1 MTAGRPPK
9 PIEQKRKL
17 GNPGKVKLPN
27 KNNVIVLA
35 PISNDVPEHLGEAGI
50 TYWNQLKRT
59 APWIAESDRSALLL
73 LCEKMD
79 RRAELIA
86 RLGDNF
92 ILFTDKAY
100 AYANPLMGMITSI
113 ESDIGKSLSVLGLT
127 PADRTRIGL
136 GEVKAQSKLAELRA
150 KKQNG

>member
-9 PIEQKRKL
+9 PNELKRKL
-17 GNPGKVKLPN
+17 GNPGQRKLPD
-27 KNNVIVLA
+27 KNNVVVLA
-35 PISNDVPEHLGEAGI
+35 PIAKDVPDHLGEAGI
-50 TYWNQLKRT
+50 QYWNQLKKT

-79 RRAELIA
+79 RRAEYIA
-86 RLGDNF
+86 RLGDNYV
-92 ILFTDKAY
+92 LYTDKAY
-100 AYANPLMGMITSI
+100 AYANPLVGMLTSI
-113 ESDIGKSLSVLGLT
+113 EADIGKSLSVLGLT

>member
-9 PIEQKRKL
+9 PNEQKRKL
-17 GNPGKVKLPN
+17 GNPGQRKLPD
-27 KNNVIVLA
+27 KNNVVVLA
-35 PISNDVPEHLGEAGI
+35 PISKDIPDHLGETGI
-50 TYWNQLKRT
+50 QFWNQLKKT
-59 APWIAESDRSALLL
+59 APWISESDRSALLL

-86 RLGDNF
+86 RLGDDF
-92 ILFTDKAY
+92 VLFTDKAY
-100 AYANPLMGMITSI
+100 AYANPLVGMISSL
-113 ESDIGKSLSVLGLT
+113 ESDISKSLSVLGLT

-136 GEVKAQSKLAELRA
+136 GEVKTQSKLAELRA

>member
-9 PIEQKRKL
+9 PTEQKRKL
-17 GNPGKVKLPN
+17 GNPGKVKLPA

-35 PISNDVPEHLGEAGI
+35 PISKDVPEHLGEAGLN
-50 TYWNQLKRT
+50 YWTQLKRT
-59 APWIAESDRSALLL
+59 APWIAESDRSSLLL

-86 RLGDNF
+86 RLGDNYV
-92 ILFTDKAY
+92 LFTDKAY
-100 AYANPLMGMITSI
+100 AYANPLMGMISTL
-113 ESDIGKSLSVLGLT
+113 EADITKSLSLLGLT